1 MFLNFQVFGDFFP
14 PSILLL
20 FISHLTLLWSEIT
33 FCVLVPM
40 TDTACSMVQHGVCLA
55 CSVVQRGVCLACF
68 VVQRGGLSCLICGPA
83 WGLSCLFYG
92 PAWGLPCLF
101 RGPVWGLSRLFYG
114 PAWGLSL
121 VSWSSVGSVSLVSW
135 SSVGPVSCSMV
146 QREVCLED
154 CFACSLKG
162 PPSIEVVQITSV
174 FTDFFCLLILS
185 VIENG
190 ILKSPVT
197 TVDF

>member
-1 MFLNFQVFGDFFP
+1 MICSTVHGFFRSMFLNFQVFGDFFP

-40 TDTACSMVQHGVCLA
+40 TDAACFMVQRGVCLA
-55 CSVVQRGVCLACF
+55 CSVVQC
-68 VVQRGGLSCLICGPA
+68 GGLSCLFCAPA
-83 WGLSCLFYG
+83 WG
-92 PAWGLPCLF
+92 
-101 RGPVWGLSRLFYG
+101 
-114 PAWGLSL
+114 SL
-121 VSWSSVGSVSLVSW
+121 LLVPWSSVGSVSLVLW
-135 SSVGPVSCSMV
+135 SSVGSISCFVV
-146 QREVCLED
+146 QHGVCLACFMLQCGVCLGD

-162 PPSIEVVQITSV
+162 PPSIEVVQIASV

-185 VIENG
+185 VIENW